1 MGSPKQEIF
10 SATAVWCIQMR
21 CIWALAGLTCFHR
34 SRKTRTENLAN
45 AGTGVLYRLLSQPSR
60 IKRQLRLLRFYAG
73 TTPATSDF
81 PLFVKRRS
89 VTSSPACFFITQ
101 SIQIFNAFLPFLLNY
116 ENIRNT
122 RCTHNDTGNT
132 GKHANTT
139 RGFMADNKPSY
150 SVGWKLDISNSSPWG
165 APLRRPVYGGRQY
178 LEMGRAIRIVAYIIA
193 GLFVFFIMRSMG
205 EMCSSNR
212 LPVRSPFM
220 RIVI

>member
-10 SATAVWCIQMR
+10 MRAAVWCIQMR
-21 CIWALAGLTCFHR
+21 CIWALAGLTMFHR

-45 AGTGVLYRLLSQPSR
+45 AGAGVALRLLSQPSR
-60 IKRQLRLLRFYAG
+60 IKRQLRLLRYLPG

-89 VTSSPACFFITQ
+89 GHPSPVCFFITQ
-101 SIQIFNAFLPFLLNY
+101 SIQIFNALFAFLLNY

-122 RCTHNDTGNT
+122 RCTHNDNRYT

-139 RGFMADNKPSY
+139 RGFMADNKPEL

-165 APLRRPVYGGRQY
+165 APLASPVYGGRQY
-178 LEMGRAIRIVAYIIA
+178 PEMGRAIRIVGHIIA

-205 EMCSSNR
+205 EMLFSNR